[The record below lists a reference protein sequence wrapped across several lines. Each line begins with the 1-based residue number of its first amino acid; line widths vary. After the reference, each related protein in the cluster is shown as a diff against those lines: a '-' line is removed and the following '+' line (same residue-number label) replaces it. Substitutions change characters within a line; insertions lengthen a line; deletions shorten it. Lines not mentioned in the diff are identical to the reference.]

1 MAGIDEQFGPFII
14 GVTGGVAAHELVERG
29 QGSTT
34 RPGRLLAALCSLIA
48 FILVAGVRV
57 WQSARVKRIE
67 RAVGAVIGSAV
78 GDALGAPFEFG
89 PAGAFSARFP
99 ACGDGGEMCGG
110 GGWDPG
116 EATDDTQ
123 MAILVAESLIERDG
137 LDPPDIFSRFQRW
150 ATSEPKDIGLQ
161 TEDVLTNGMPWDLA
175 AAVHFQVN
183 RRAAG
188 NGSLMRASTSAVYF
202 ASDGQQAT
210 MDAARR
216 IAALTHGDRAA
227 WEGTAVFHEL
237 VRRALEGADPLA
249 AIPDIL
255 DAVHPGHRERY
266 AVVLARD
273 WHPDQATEFN
283 GAVWPCLGSA
293 VWAVRTTGGYE
304 EAVRAAI
311 DLGGDTDTVAAV
323 TGGLAGACYGTD
335 AIPAR
340 WTELLHVPLPGYGDR
355 VLRLPELRDLA
366 LRLAA
371 QGGPEVGNDRTRVD
385 GLSTG

>member
-1 MAGIDEQFGPFII
+1 MMRA
-14 GVTGGVAAHELVERG
+14 
-29 QGSTT
+29 
-34 RPGRLLAALCSLIA
+34 
-48 FILVAGVRV
+48 
-57 WQSARVKRIE
+57 E
-67 RAVGAVIGSAV
+67 RAIATVVGSAV

-89 PAGAFSARFP
+89 LPGAFSARFP
-99 ACGDGGEMCGG
+99 EPGCGGEMCGG
-110 GGWDPG
+110 GGWEPG

-123 MAILVAESLIERDG
+123 MAVLVAESLLQRGG
-137 LDPPDIFSRFQRW
+137 LDLPDVFARFQRW
-150 ATSEPKDIGLQ
+150 AAAEPKDIGLQ

-183 RRAAG
+183 HRAAG

-202 ASDGQQAT
+202 APAGQSAT

-237 VRRALEGADPLA
+237 VRLTLTGADPLSA
-249 AIPDIL
+249 LPAVL
-255 DAVHPGHRERY
+255 DLVHPDHRQRY
-266 AVVLARD
+266 ATVLAAD

-293 VWAVRTTGGYE
+293 VWALRSTTGFE
-304 EAVRAAI
+304 DAVRAAI

-323 TGGLAGACYGTD
+323 TGALARAYHGLD

-340 WTELLHVPLPGYGDR
+340 WTEPLHVPLPGFGGR
-355 VLRLPELRDLA
+355 VLRLVDLIDLA
-366 LRLAA
+366 HRLGA
-371 QGGPEVGNDRTRVD
+371 GTD
-385 GLSTG
+385 